1 MTPCQGGSVPCML
14 KNRSKTDKNPKNPFF
29 FFWLLLPQDPT
40 VNCTF
45 RFYAFLVATRL
56 LIFSKSTFWV
66 VMKKLMRFVFQ
77 VSCVVIWHLRPL
89 WNDHHS
95 NSSNHLS
102 SYEVIQILL
111 TIFLMLYIPSWWL
124 LHFLTGSLCLL
135 IPCIYFALSH
145 LPLPCFFPSSISL
158 FSFYFGPTQKA
169 AVVGRLTEGELC
181 IGERWQGS
189 CKPCP
194 SSAWELSRVPK
205 VPKLQDVSS
214 LHPLDGQV
222 LCMWVAHLSC
232 PLVMRSNLEHSF
244 QSALKGFFCSLP
256 YSYQL

>member
-1 MTPCQGGSVPCML
+1 
-14 KNRSKTDKNPKNPFF
+14 
-29 FFWLLLPQDPT
+29 
-40 VNCTF
+40 
-45 RFYAFLVATRL
+45 
-56 LIFSKSTFWV
+56 
-66 VMKKLMRFVFQ
+66 MRFVFQ
-77 VSCVVIWHLRPL
+77 VCCVVIWHFHPL

-124 LHFLTGSLCLL
+124 IHFLTESLCLL
-135 IPCIYFALSH
+135 ILCIYFVLSH
-145 LPLPCFFPSSISL
+145 LPLPSGFFPHLSL
-158 FSFYFGPTQKA
+158 FSFYFGPTPKG
-169 AVVGRLTEGELC
+169 AVVERLTEGEFC

-194 SSAWELSRVPK
+194 SSARELSRLLK
-205 VPKLQDVSS
+205 VPKLEDVSS

-222 LCMWVAHLSC
+222 LCIWVAHLSC
-232 PLVMRSNLEHSF
+232 PLVMRSILEDSF
-244 QSALKGFFCSLP
+244 QSALKDFFCSLH